1 MSNKTLLTK
10 SGYQELSAQLDQLKT
25 KQDQLI
31 TDIEGVSDSDE
42 QGENALSVQL
52 KEQLELVVNKIEEI
66 EEALLNS
73 DIIAKPGKSSSV
85 EVGSKVKVRM
95 SGAREKEFHIVS
107 QLEADPVQ
115 SKISDQSPLG
125 LALLGKK
132 VNQEVEVS
140 APAGVLRYKIVAIG

>member
-1 MSNKTLLTK
+1 MSSKTLLTK
-10 SGYQELSAQLDQLKT
+10 T
-25 KQDQLI
+25 
-31 TDIEGVSDSDE
+31 
-42 QGENALSVQL
+42 LSVQL
-52 KEQLELVVNKIEEI
+52 KEQLEMVVNKIEEL

-73 DIIAKPGKSSSV
+73 DIIARPGKTTSV
-85 EVGSKVKVRM
+85 EIGSKVKVRM

-125 LALLGKK
+125 LALIGKK
-132 VNQEVEVS
+132 VNQEVEVT